1 MLIDDIASYLQTE
14 GVGTVGTDIFK
25 ANQPA
30 NPVKCLT
37 ILPTGGLEPDVDII
51 GIKNPTIQ
59 ILARG
64 ENFTEAMDMAQDAY
78 GALHGLANETLGDTY
93 VMFCKALQEPTAIGQ
108 DDNNN
113 YEISC
118 NYLLKVR

>member
-1 MLIDDIASYLQTE
+1 MLIDDIATYLQ
-14 GVGTVGTDIFK
+14 GKSVGTVGTDIFK
-25 ANQPA
+25 SLQPSS
-30 NPVKCLT
+30 PVKNIT
-37 ILPTGGLEPDVDII
+37 IYDTGGTAPDTDLI

-64 ENFTEAMDMAQDAY
+64 ETYPEAMAMAQAAY
-78 GALHGLANETLGDTY
+78 DELHGLANVTAGSTY
-93 VMFCKALQEPTAIGQ
+93 IMFCEALQEPTAIGQ

-113 YEISC
+113 HEISC